1 MYNSFGDKF
10 VSLANETVLTELQIA
25 NFYRSSDPSQ
35 ITAEEMMKII
45 TSDLENVILTASP
58 RKGMVTFIHSL
69 KDFGGTL
76 RRPDNKVIGL
86 QGFGRHASAVE
97 IDIDSP

>member
-1 MYNSFGDKF
+1 
-10 VSLANETVLTELQIA
+10 
-25 NFYRSSDPSQ
+25 
-35 ITAEEMMKII
+35 MMKII

-69 KDFGGTL
+69 KNFGGTL

-97 IDIDSP
+97 IDVESLVQTTKFHAPHL

>member
-1 MYNSFGDKF
+1 MTMYNSFGDKF

-35 ITAEEMMKII
+35 YTADEMMKII

-69 KDFGGTL
+69 KNFGGTL
-76 RRPDNKVIGL
+76 
-86 QGFGRHASAVE
+86 
-97 IDIDSP
+97 